1 MMIDEEITMKLNET
15 IKIINQKIEE
25 LTDHLNEREEDIKS
39 QKVQAVNGLN
49 NVFVPYSDGVVP
61 SEAWDKLNAL
71 RSTYDEILKKE
82 TVFLTE
88 KEVTLESIANLETKK
103 TILKD
108 ALKAYGEVATN
119 KEIVE
124 TPKAEKEN
132 NISSVK
138 PVIEP
143 FIQQPIEN
151 KPTPAPESVVQVTPT
166 VISQPKFVQ
175 PTPSV
180 VAEPAPVA
188 EENYVKSMAA

>member
-1 MMIDEEITMKLNET
+1 MMIDEEVTMKLNET
-15 IKIINQKIEE
+15 IKIINQKIDE
-25 LTDHLNEREEDIKS
+25 LTDELKEREDDIKD
-39 QKVQAVNGLN
+39 QKVKAVNGLN

-82 TVFLTE
+82 SVFFTE
-88 KEVTLESIANLETKK
+88 KEVTLESISNLETKK

-124 TPKAEKEN
+124 APQEEN
-132 NISSVK
+132 TISSVK

-143 FIQQPIEN
+143 FMQQPVEENVVSTPEPIIHAAPIEN
-151 KPTPAPESVVQVTPT
+151 QQPQFTQPA
-166 VISQPKFVQ
+166 
-175 PTPSV
+175 PSV
-180 VAEPAPVA
+180 VVEPVQQP
-188 EENYVKSMAA
+188 EENYVKQMAA

>member
-15 IKIINQKIEE
+15 IKIINQKIDE
-25 LTDHLNEREEDIKS
+25 LTNHLNEREDDIKN

-61 SEAWDKLNAL
+61 SEAWDKFNAL

-82 TVFLTE
+82 SVFLNE
-88 KEVTLESIANLETKK
+88 KEVTLESISNLEAKR

-124 TPKAEKEN
+124 TPKNEN

-143 FIQQPIEN
+143 FMHQPEETQSNPEPVIHSAPIEI
-151 KPTPAPESVVQVTPT
+151 Q
-166 VISQPKFVQ
+166 QPKFVQ
-175 PTPSV
+175 PTPSIV
-180 VAEPAPVA
+180 VEQPQQA
-188 EENYVKSMAA
+188 EETYVKTMAA

>member
-1 MMIDEEITMKLNET
+1 MMIDEEVTMKLNET
-15 IKIINQKIEE
+15 IKIINLKIDE
-25 LTDHLNEREEDIKS
+25 LTDELKEREDDIKD
-39 QKVQAVNGLN
+39 QKVKAVNGLN

-82 TVFLTE
+82 SVFLNE
-88 KEVTLESIANLETKK
+88 KEVTLESISNLETKK

-124 TPKAEKEN
+124 APQVEN
-132 NISSVK
+132 SISSVK

-143 FIQQPIEN
+143 FMQQPAEEKVVSTPEPIIHAAPIEN
-151 KPTPAPESVVQVTPT
+151 Q
-166 VISQPKFVQ
+166 QPQFVQ
-175 PTPSV
+175 PEPSV
-180 VAEPAPVA
+180 VIEPVQQA
-188 EENYVKSMAA
+188 EENYVKTMAA

>member
-1 MMIDEEITMKLNET
+1 MMIDEEVTMKLNET
-15 IKIINQKIEE
+15 IKIINLKIDE
-25 LTDHLNEREEDIKS
+25 LTDELKEREDDIKD
-39 QKVQAVNGLN
+39 QKVKAVNGLN

-82 TVFLTE
+82 SVFLNE
-88 KEVTLESIANLETKK
+88 KEVTLESISNLETKK

-124 TPKAEKEN
+124 APQVEN

-143 FIQQPIEN
+143 FMQQPAEEKVVSTPEPIIHAAPIEN
-151 KPTPAPESVVQVTPT
+151 Q
-166 VISQPKFVQ
+166 QPQFVQ
-175 PTPSV
+175 PEPSV
-180 VAEPAPVA
+180 VIEPVQQA
-188 EENYVKSMAA
+188 EENYVKTMAA